1 MKSAIKICMIGN
13 PDSIHVQRWARHFS
27 QRGFDVSLLSYYQP
41 RVEFSGNPTVHF
53 LRARRPAARR
63 AGRRSA
69 AALGRFPGISRLVTA
84 TRLRAA
90 GFYREL
96 DRINPDV
103 VHAHY
108 VSDYGFLAAL
118 SRRHP
123 MVVSAWGSDLLV
135 DPGLSAITRQLV
147 RWVLRRADLITYDAD
162 QVRDVARTLGAS
174 SEHLLRIVLGVDRDL
189 LGALHARKVPPA
201 ERQPVILSLRSL
213 QRTMYNVDVVIQAMP
228 SVLARV
234 PTARLLIGNDG
245 SLRPTLEAL
254 AGRLGVAH
262 AVKFVGMARG
272 PTELAQLL
280 GQAAVYV
287 SVPSS
292 DGTSVTLLEA
302 MAAGAY
308 PIVSDLAANREWV
321 GGDGGAVVPTRE
333 VAPLA
338 QAIVEGLNDPT
349 RRASA
354 AERNLELMSRQGS
367 WDVNMAR
374 MEDAY
379 RSLVE
384 GGTKA
389 GEETP

>member
-1 MKSAIKICMIGN
+1 
-13 PDSIHVQRWARHFS
+13 
-27 QRGFDVSLLSYYQP
+27 
-41 RVEFSGNPTVHF
+41 
-53 LRARRPAARR
+53 
-63 AGRRSA
+63 
-69 AALGRFPGISRLVTA
+69 
-84 TRLRAA
+84 
-90 GFYREL
+90 
-96 DRINPDV
+96 
-103 VHAHY
+103 
-108 VSDYGFLAAL
+108 
-118 SRRHP
+118 
-123 MVVSAWGSDLLV
+123 
-135 DPGLSAITRQLV
+135 
-147 RWVLRRADLITYDAD
+147 
-162 QVRDVARTLGAS
+162 
-174 SEHLLRIVLGVDRDL
+174 
-189 LGALHARKVPPA
+189 
-201 ERQPVILSLRSL
+201 
-213 QRTMYNVDVVIQAMP
+213 
-228 SVLARV
+228 
-234 PTARLLIGNDG
+234 
-245 SLRPTLEAL
+245 
-254 AGRLGVAH
+254 
-262 AVKFVGMARG
+262 MARG

-292 DGTSVTLLEA
+292 DGTSVSLLEA
-302 MAAGAY
+302 MTAGAY